1 VSKPKPPRAAKC
13 KTCGADIYWA
23 TDVSTARACPIDVAP
38 VVGANVLLA
47 IDASGAIK
55 SRVLRKDEQYSRA
68 CLVYDANKYTHR
80 RCDCC
85 VSWLATPGFP
95 RLIGEWGAGGL
106 PAAIRDELERAD
118 GWIFVEVRG

>member
-38 VVGANVLLA
+38 VAGANVLLA

-55 SRVLRKDEQYSRA
+55 SRVLGK
-68 CLVYDANKYTHR
+68 
-80 RCDCC
+80 
-85 VSWLATPGFP
+85 
-95 RLIGEWGAGGL
+95 GEDAGGAKTRMNHWVTCTAPPERKGKGQHKGGS
-106 PAAIRDELERAD
+106 PA
-118 GWIFVEVRG
+118 